1 MDKIIP
7 HSCPRCN
14 SKKLYKYGKDKF
26 GNQKYQC
33 RICKHQFAPGSVQ
46 NHFHRNKGNI
56 LPVLFVAK
64 QHFFITITMI
74 ILIIAA
80 VIKNAI
86 ILSSKQNLR

>member
-33 RICKHQFAPGSVQ
+33 RVCKHQFAPDTPKHICS
-46 NHFHRNKGNI
+46 NSDKTDKG
-56 LPVLFVAK
+56 K
-64 QHFFITITMI
+64 
-74 ILIIAA
+74 
-80 VIKNAI
+80 
-86 ILSSKQNLR
+86 ILS